1 MGDQLV
7 VMLGTHPVCLST
19 VEDLKRDCENLDS
32 VTFMHIGILNDLR
45 AGEFD
50 KMTFAEIKRKF
61 PEIWEERMKDKLH
74 FRFPGNGGESYVDL
88 IQRLRPIIVEL
99 ERQRKSV
106 LVVGHLA
113 VQRCIR
119 AYFDGVPSESLFPD
133 CCVSPSI
140 FNDIV

>member
-119 AYFDGVPSESLFPD
+119 AYFDGVPSESCPL
-133 CCVSPSI
+133 S
-140 FNDIV
+140 